1 MLDSMHGEYSSR
13 MPRMSE
19 SPPVEKKIWPDAGNR
34 SPGTMFEVP
43 SATHQALAQLASQG
57 DMTALST
64 LRMLEA
70 LRMAEMH
77 PNPMGGKPAH
87 SEPSEKLLVPKRID
101 TVRVIVNAIDLSTPE
116 ASENSLYTFSSTC
129 RALGMPRSGLS
140 SAEEEALALLVDK
153 WTTSNSTITS
163 SLRRT
168 FGDGGT
174 GSARLEHVKSIFMLP
189 LIAKR
194 DIDPEAEV
202 QKFNFAE
209 IFKSD
214 GQNVHK
220 ILLRLRELID
230 RLPRVVQANPAYW
243 IERVEKKAGHTVL
256 FYMERVLKD
265 DKGVKYASV
274 QTDWIQFS
282 NALAA
287 AIDI

>member
-1 MLDSMHGEYSSR
+1 M
-13 MPRMSE
+13 
-19 SPPVEKKIWPDAGNR
+19 
-34 SPGTMFEVP
+34 
-43 SATHQALAQLASQG
+43 
-57 DMTALST
+57 
-64 LRMLEA
+64 
-70 LRMAEMH
+70 
-77 PNPMGGKPAH
+77 
-87 SEPSEKLLVPKRID
+87 
-101 TVRVIVNAIDLSTPE
+101 
-116 ASENSLYTFSSTC
+116 
-129 RALGMPRSGLS
+129 
-140 SAEEEALALLVDK
+140 
-153 WTTSNSTITS
+153 
-163 SLRRT
+163 
-168 FGDGGT
+168 
-174 GSARLEHVKSIFMLP
+174 KSIFMLP

-194 DIDPEAEV
+194 DIDPEAEI

-230 RLPRVVQANPAYW
+230 RLPRVVQANSAYW

-256 FYMERVLKD
+256 FYMERILKD